1 MNGSPGDDV
10 ITVLGARTHNLRNVS
25 VTFPKNK
32 IVAFTGVSGSG
43 KTSLAIDTLHAEA
56 QLRYLNGI
64 SPFFRQFISSK
75 NRPQFDRLS
84 GLGVTLAVDQRR
96 LNRSERS
103 TLGSIT
109 GLNDFLGL
117 LFARMPAL
125 GPEAVA
131 HPELRGLTSAYF
143 DRYSMEGRCKR
154 CLGMGATVS
163 PDPDAVITRP
173 DLPLLKGAGAWFD
186 RTNSG
191 EHLALPALAE
201 RYGADLELP
210 WRELPEAFR
219 HAVLHG
225 TGDEPVSFRI
235 TTRQKKSGSETTVER
250 SVPLKGVLA
259 EITRLHETAGSE
271 SARQHYESFMR
282 REVCNACGGTGYGD
296 VARTLRVG
304 GLTYPEVVEK
314 PVEELHAWAG
324 TVEPT
329 LTPMQ
334 REVAATFLPDLEKR
348 LRLMTAL
355 GLGHLQPLR
364 TAPSMSGGELQRARV
379 TAQLNMDLTGIIFV
393 LDEPSAGLHPADK
406 HPLREI
412 LTDLRDAGNTV
423 LLVEHDPELVA
434 LADWVVDLGPGAGRQ
449 GGTLVASGPPEKV
462 RRVPESVTGAYLAGR
477 GPRVR
482 RPRRREAGAAGHV
495 ALVGVDVHNVQ
506 LDRVT
511 VPLNTLTCITGVS
524 GSGKSSLLHEALGDG
539 LAATLRGERPAALAR
554 IEGAAAVDWVTV
566 VNQDPIGRTPR
577 SCPATYTKA
586 FDLIRKLYA
595 ASPRARDR
603 GLTAGAFS
611 FNSPGGRC
619 ETCTGYGKRQVD
631 LHFMPDMWV
640 ECDVCEGRRFT
651 PEVLAVRYQ
660 DRSIDEVLAV
670 TVDEAAEFFT
680 APRPLVATLDAVRRA
695 GLGYVQLGQAGTELS
710 GGEAQRLK
718 LANAILQGSDG
729 RSRGMVL
736 LDEPATGLHPSDV
749 QRIVDAL
756 DVLLEAGNSVVVAEH
771 DLHVA
776 ACADWIIDM
785 GPGAGHRGGRVV
797 AEGTPDRIVRGP
809 GVTARFLRPLFE
821 GPTAGD

>member
-1 MNGSPGDDV
+1 MSHHTHGIPGDDV
-10 ITVLGARTHNLRNVS
+10 ITVVGASTHNLRNVS

-43 KTSLAIDTLHAEA
+43 KTSLAIDTVHAEA

-64 SPFFRQFISSK
+64 SPFFRQFISPK
-75 NRPQFDRLS
+75 DRPQVDRIS

-125 GPEAVA
+125 GPEAVE

-154 CLGMGATVS
+154 CGGMGATVS
-163 PDPDAVITRP
+163 PDPDSIVTRP

-186 RTNSG
+186 RAHSG
-191 EHLALPALAE
+191 EYLALPALAE
-201 RYGADLELP
+201 RYGAHLELP
-210 WRELPEAFR
+210 WSELPEAFR
-219 HAVLHG
+219 HAVLYG
-225 TGDEPVSFRI
+225 TGDEPVTFRI
-235 TTRQKKSGSETTVER
+235 TTRQKKSGSEATVER
-250 SVPLKGVLA
+250 SVPLKGALA

-271 SARQHYESFMR
+271 STRQHYAAFMR
-282 REVCNACGGTGYGD
+282 RQTCEACGGTGYGD
-296 VARTLRVG
+296 VARTLKVG
-304 GLTYPEVVEK
+304 GLTYPEVILK
-314 PVEELHAWAG
+314 PVEELYAWAQ

-412 LTDLRDAGNTV
+412 LTGLRDAGNTV
-423 LLVEHDPELVA
+423 LLVEHDPELIA
-434 LADWVVDLGPGAGRQ
+434 MADWVVDLGPGAGRE
-449 GGTLVASGPPEKV
+449 GGTLVASGPPEQV
-462 RRVPESVTGAYLAGR
+462 QRVPDSVTGAYLAGR

-482 RPRRREAGAAGHV
+482 RPRRRDAAT
-495 ALVGVDVHNVQ
+495 ASRLDLVGVDVHNVR
-506 LDRVT
+506 LDRVGI
-511 VPLNTLTCITGVS
+511 PLNTLTCITGVS
-524 GSGKSSLLHEALGDG
+524 GSGKSSLLHDALGAG
-539 LAATLRGERPAALAR
+539 LAATLRGEQPTALTR
-554 IEGAAAVDWVTV
+554 IEGTQGLDWVTV
-566 VNQDPIGRTPR
+566 VDQDPIGRTPR

-586 FDLIRKLYA
+586 FDLIRKLFA
-595 ASPRARDR
+595 ATPRARDL
-603 GLTAGAFS
+603 GLGAGTFS

-651 PEVLAVRYQ
+651 PDVLTVDYHG
-660 DRSIDEVLAV
+660 RSIDEVLTM
-670 TVDEAAEFFT
+670 TVEEAAEFFT
-680 APRPLVATLDAVRRA
+680 EPKALTTTLDAMRRA
-695 GLGYVQLGQAGTELS
+695 GLGYLQLGQSGTELS

-718 LANAILQGSDG
+718 LANAILQGSGG

-756 DVLLEAGNSVVVAEH
+756 DVLLDSGNSVVIAEH

-785 GPGAGHRGGRVV
+785 GPGAGNRGGRIV
-797 AEGTPDRIVRGP
+797 AEGTPGRIAQGH
-809 GVTARFLRPLFE
+809 GVTARCLRPLFQ
-821 GPTAGD
+821 D